1 MLEKIREG
9 SQGIIA
15 KSILGLVILTF
26 ALAGVGNYLSSTK
39 EQPVAVVNGEEI
51 SRTAFDQAFQNER
64 NRMQEQFG
72 EMYAMLAADSAYMS
86 SFRNDVLE
94 RLIDETLQKQFARKL
109 GLRVS
114 DDQLRNIIRD
124 MPEFQVNGVFSN
136 DRYLALLRQ
145 AGYEPEEFRDLMRD
159 QLARQQLLLG
169 LFSSE
174 FATTAEM
181 QQLAKLQQQTRD
193 IQFTRLAAADF
204 VSAVTVTDQM
214 LQDYYSTH
222 IEQYETEEKVSVE
235 YVELSAAALAGDIE
249 VTEQQIAAYYKEHQS
264 LYGTPEKRQVAHILL
279 ESEKDN
285 PELAA
290 KAEALLKQLQQG
302 ADFGEIAKANSDDT
316 LTAENGGLLG
326 QLERGEL
333 DPTFEDA
340 AFALT
345 EQNRLSGVV
354 KSIYGYHIIRLVDLE
369 PSSVKPLNEV
379 SAEIAQQ
386 IRQNEASKRFFELQP
401 QLAEISF
408 EVPDNL
414 DEAAELLGDKVK
426 STPLFSRTE
435 VAAPL
440 NHPAVLNRIFSA
452 SFISEGLNSDVMEIE
467 REHVVVVRIKE
478 HEQARTRTLDEVKAD
493 VQAAVL
499 AEQSTKL
506 ATEKAQSLLSE
517 LAEGSFADVVAA
529 HSLTLQDAAQT
540 PRFGGSLDTEVRSK
554 AFSLP
559 RPAEAGKPSVDVV
572 TLNNGDVAL
581 VAVTAVHDAE
591 VPLVPEPA
599 QLDRL
604 ADQQAELSFR
614 TLIAALKAEAK
625 ITRHL
630 RAEQAQTEEY

>member
-26 ALAGVGNYLSSTK
+26 ALAGVGNYLSSTN

-94 RLIDETLQKQFARKL
+94 RLIDEALQKQFARKL

-124 MPEFQVNGVFSN
+124 MPEFQVNGVFNN

-145 AGYEPEEFRDLMRD
+145 AGYEPEAFRDLMRD

-193 IQFTRLAAADF
+193 IQFTRLTAADF
-204 VSAVTVTDQM
+204 ASAVTVTDQM

-235 YVELSAAALAGDIE
+235 YVELSAAALAAEID
-249 VTEQQIAAYYKEHQS
+249 VTEQQIAAYYKDHQS

-285 PELAA
+285 AELAA

-333 DPTFEDA
+333 DPTFDDA

-345 EQNRLSGVV
+345 EENRLSGVV
-354 KSIYGYHIIRLVDLE
+354 KSIYGYHIIRLVALE

-386 IRQNEASKRFFELQP
+386 IRQDEASKRFFELQP

-440 NHPAVLNRIFSA
+440 SHPAVLNRIFSA
-452 SFISEGLNSDVMEIE
+452 AFISEGLNSDVMEVE

-517 LAEGSFADVVAA
+517 LADDSFADVVAA

-581 VAVTAVHDAE
+581 VAITAVHDAE
-591 VPLVPEPA
+591 VPLIPEPA

-614 TLIAALKAEAK
+614 TLIATLKAEAK